1 MICKRVALAKVIS
14 GVGKGHSGMPNL
26 AAYLVRK
33 KQTHRSALASLAPG
47 QDYCQARLRG
57 RESRV
62 HTSIA
67 HGGAGEWRM
76 AHPELRTGSALTR
89 STTCTGGGAPVQAKK
104 PAKKVVSGVPSDCP
118 LSALVSRKG
127 LSFEPYGRTSV
138 RLARMFLDRRALGLR
153 PAKRRSALA
162 FAESRTT
169 KPDLSVYLERR
180 IGDIGDPHIV
190 VSDHD

>member
-1 MICKRVALAKVIS
+1 MS

-33 KQTHRSALASLAPG
+33 KQTHRLALASLAPG

-57 RESRV
+57 RESRA

-67 HGGAGEWRM
+67 YGGAGEWRM
-76 AHPELRTGSALTR
+76 AHPELRMGLLPTR
-89 STTCTGGGAPVQAKK
+89 STTCTGGGASVHAKK
-104 PAKKVVSGVPSDCP
+104 PGKKVVSEVPSDCP
-118 LSALVSRKG
+118 LSAFVSRKG
-127 LSFEPYGRTSV
+127 LSFEPYGQTSL
-138 RLARMFLDRRALGLR
+138 RLALIFLDRRALGLR

-169 KPDLSVYLERR
+169 KPDLSVHLECR